1 MIDNNAEREFM
12 MVIRQAALMVN
23 AHIGRNRAAL
33 GDLAIAIEAVLVII
47 VQHIEWKYEIKRPK
61 INSKIDTD
69 IIHISK

>member
-33 GDLAIAIEAVLVII
+33 GDLAIAVEAGLVII
-47 VQHIEWKYEIKRPK
+47 VQHIEWKYEVKRPK
-61 INSKIDTD
+61 IKQ
-69 IIHISK
+69 